1 MRPARLP
8 SVLAAVLLLA
18 AGPAPAARTSPLD
31 AVRDAA
37 AAKGE
42 EIGLG
47 TRPATKE
54 KRAIARALD
63 ALDRPRDG
71 LKDDLRAAGP
81 VCRVLDGAF
90 PGDPALGLALDAA
103 IDLLR
108 DEVLDGRAS
117 LLAWTGRLDSD
128 RDEDRLLRGA
138 SQADGL
144 LSKADG
150 AADRFHRARTLLGA
164 CRVLERTREALDI
177 QPPRIDDPPFA
188 GLAPDFSLEDV
199 NPDSATAAQPVS
211 PRDYPGM
218 VTAWYFVRTT

>member
-1 MRPARLP
+1 VRHSLLP
-8 SVLAAVLLLA
+8 SALATALLLVP
-18 AGPAPAARTSPLD
+18 GLAPAARTSPLD

-47 TRPATKE
+47 TKPATKE
-54 KRAIARALD
+54 KRALGKALE
-63 ALDRPRDG
+63 ALDRPRDA

-81 VCRVLDGAF
+81 VCRLLDGAF
-90 PGDPALGLALDAA
+90 PGDPALGPALDAA

-117 LLAWTGRLDSD
+117 LLAWTGRLGSF
-128 RDEDRLLRGA
+128 RSEDRLLRGV

-144 LSKADG
+144 LSKADE
-150 AADRFHRARTLLGA
+150 AADRSRRARSLFGA

-177 QPPRIDDPPFA
+177 QPPGIDDPPFA